1 MNYSTLAAEIS
12 LPQYAGMTDTEIAAA
27 LNAPGVSTRQ
37 RVPIAELQARAMES
51 GVYTALRVVVGNAQ
65 APAELRA
72 VAQTVLDLANARFAD
87 VDMDNASAVQM
98 FGALVQAGVLTQ
110 QQAAQIDGLA
120 TVPGRS
126 RAQELGLPAVTV
138 EDVEAARDWL
148 AAQEA
153 EAARLAAYD
162 VIQERLINGPHGAL
176 ARLRVMRHDGTP
188 APEWDEVL
196 SWLQS

>member
-1 MNYSTLAAEIS
+1 MDYRLLLDEIAQ
-12 LPQYAGMTDTEIAAA
+12 PAYAGMSDGEIVAA
-27 LNAPGVSTRQ
+27 LNALTAPTRR
-37 RVPIAELQARAMES
+37 RVPIADLQARAMET

-72 VAQTVLDLANARFAD
+72 MAQTVLDLSNARFAD
-87 VDMDNASAVQM
+87 VDLDNASARQM
-98 FGALVQAGVLTQ
+98 FDALQAAGVISQ
-110 QQAAQIDGLA
+110 QQAAEIDALA

-153 EAARLAAYD
+153 EAARLALYLALR
-162 VIQERLINGPHGAL
+162 ERLVSGYLAAL
-176 ARLRVMRHDGTP
+176 AQLQTRRESGANAP
-188 APEWDEVL
+188 AWDEVL
-196 SWLQS
+196 TWL

>member
-1 MNYSTLAAEIS
+1 MDYQTLANEIA
-12 LPQYAGMTDTEIAAA
+12 LPTYAGMSDAEIMDA
-27 LNAPGVSTRQ
+27 LNTLTAPTRR
-37 RVPIAELQARAMES
+37 RVPIADLQARAMET
-51 GVYTALRVVVGNAQ
+51 GVYTALRVVVGNVQ

-98 FGALVQAGVLTQ
+98 FGVLQQAGVITV
-110 QQAAQIDGLA
+110 QQARAIDALA
-120 TVPGRS
+120 TVPGVS
-126 RAQELGLPAVTV
+126 RAAALGLGVVA
-138 EDVEAARDWL
+138 EADIGAARDWQ

-153 EAARLAAYD
+153 EAVRLAAYD
-162 VIQERLINGPHGAL
+162 AIQERLINGPHGAL

-196 SWLQS
+196 SWLQ

>member
-1 MNYSTLAAEIS
+1 MDYTILSNEIR
-12 LPQYAGMTDTEIAAA
+12 LPQYENMTDSEIADA
-27 LNAPGVSTRQ
+27 LNALSAATRQ

-126 RAQELGLPAVTV
+126 RAQELGLGTVTV
-138 EDVEAARDWL
+138 EDILAARDWL
-148 AAQEA
+148 AAQAA

-162 VIQERLINGPHGAL
+162 AIQERLINGPHGAL

-196 SWLQS
+196 SWLQ